1 MTEVVYDGGD
11 FNMES
16 HRVGYMRWIRKEIQF
31 SVYFYYQLAM
41 GPFGMST
48 NISEVQFLY
57 LSSK

>member
-1 MTEVVYDGGD
+1 MMVETSTWSHTGWVTCGGL
-11 FNMES
+11 EERRS
-16 HRVGYMRWIRKEIQF
+16 QF

-57 LSSK
+57 L